1 VVLALGQ
8 VAKALL
14 YGVEPFDPLALVSA
28 ALLLLVL
35 AGVAAVLPG
44 RRASLLDPS
53 TALRRE

>member
-1 VVLALGQ
+1 LTG
-8 VAKALL
+8 
-14 YGVEPFDPLALVSA
+14 A

-35 AGVAAVLPG
+35 AGVAAALPG